1 MAFGF
6 FKKTITA
13 DTIFHNGHI
22 FTQDPELPW
31 ADAVAV
37 KDEAILG
44 VGNFSEM
51 DAITG
56 KDTCLIDLEGKFM
69 FPGFI
74 DAHRSPVLKVFQDQY
89 LDLTDCPRFPLG
101 QRNMRTRK
109 SSLAMATAMI

>member
-37 KDEAILG
+37 KDEAIPSSVEVL
-44 VGNFSEM
+44 GNFRRLHFFLALMSHTTCP
-51 DAITG
+51 AI
-56 KDTCLIDLEGKFM
+56 
-69 FPGFI
+69 
-74 DAHRSPVLKVFQDQY
+74 
-89 LDLTDCPRFPLG
+89 LDFSTKILCPFW
-101 QRNMRTRK
+101 
-109 SSLAMATAMI
+109 AFFY

>member
-44 VGNFSEM
+44 VGNFS
-51 DAITG
+51 
-56 KDTCLIDLEGKFM
+56 
-69 FPGFI
+69 
-74 DAHRSPVLKVFQDQY
+74 
-89 LDLTDCPRFPLG
+89 
-101 QRNMRTRK
+101 
-109 SSLAMATAMI
+109 

>member
-51 DAITG
+51 VD
-56 KDTCLIDLEGKFM
+56 
-69 FPGFI
+69 
-74 DAHRSPVLKVFQDQY
+74 HRQGY
-89 LDLTDCPRFPLG
+89 LPDRSRRKIHVPRFH
-101 QRNMRTRK
+101 
-109 SSLAMATAMI
+109 